1 MFIGHYSAA
10 FVAAAHPKVPNLGTL
25 FVGAQLVDFGFFGL
39 ALAGV
44 EKMRIVPGFT
54 VMNPMALYSMPYTHS
69 LLGALIWAAGFALII
84 GLLTKNKF
92 GALIGG
98 LVVLSHWVLDL
109 LVHSKDLTIAG
120 SPPKLGFGL
129 WNYPAIEMPLE
140 IGLTF
145 GALYWYIKAT
155 KPRAKSRALLVMIA
169 VLLALQ
175 AFNWFS
181 LPPQSYEASMPI
193 SALIAFVVAA
203 LIAYWLGQG
212 RTHRS
217 TGETS

>member
-10 FVAAAHPKVPNLGTL
+10 FIAAAHPKAPNLASL

-44 EKMRIVPGFT
+44 EAMRITPGYT
-54 VMNPMALYSMPYTHS
+54 VMNPMDLHSMPYTHS
-69 LLGALIWAAGFALII
+69 LVGSMVWAAGFALII
-84 GLLTKNKF
+84 GLATKNRT

-98 LVVLSHWVLDL
+98 LVVLSHWFLDL

-140 IGLTF
+140 IALTF
-145 GALYWYIKAT
+145 GALWWFIRSTKAS
-155 KPRAKSRALLVMIA
+155 ANSSALVVMIA
-169 VLLALQ
+169 VLLTLQ
-175 AFNWFS
+175 AFNWFGP
-181 LPPQSYEASMPI
+181 PPQSYNASMPI
-193 SALIAFVVAA
+193 SALIAFVVMSG
-203 LIAYWLGQG
+203 IAYWLARG
-212 RTHRS
+212 RRHHLM
-217 TGETS
+217 GEI

>member
-10 FVAAAHPKVPNLGTL
+10 FVAAAHPKAPNLGTL

-54 VMNPMALYSMPYTHS
+54 VMNPMDLYSMPYTHS
-69 LLGALIWAAGFALII
+69 LVGALIWAVGFALII
-84 GLLTKNKF
+84 GLLTKNKL

-145 GALYWYIKAT
+145 GALYWYIRAT
-155 KPRAKSRALLVMIA
+155 KPRAKSWALMVMIA

-181 LPPQSYEASMPI
+181 PPPQAYEASMPI